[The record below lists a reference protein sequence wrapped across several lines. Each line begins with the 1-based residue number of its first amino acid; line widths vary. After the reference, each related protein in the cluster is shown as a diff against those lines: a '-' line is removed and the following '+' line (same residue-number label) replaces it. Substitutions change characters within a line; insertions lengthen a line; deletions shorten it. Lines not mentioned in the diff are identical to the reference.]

1 MDKILIVE
9 DSMELSDVLCRNLQE
24 EGFAV
29 SIASSLAQA
38 RKSLDSGIDLCLL
51 DLNLP
56 DGDGFTFC
64 RYLGENTAI
73 PVILLTVRDE
83 PQDMVQGLSIGADD
97 YVTKPFRMDVL
108 VSRIRALLRRVRN
121 RKSEDDNLYCGDV
134 CINKRASKVYKK
146 DCPIELTPNEYQLLL
161 LLLEHK
167 NQTITRKQLLEKL
180 WDVDGNYVNDN
191 TLSTL
196 VKRLREKVED
206 HPQMPKMLLTVRG
219 FGYKAVDY
227 EG

>member
-9 DSMELSDVLCRNLQE
+9 DSMELSGVLCRNLQE

-29 SIASSLAQA
+29 SAASCRAQA
-38 RKSLDSGIDLCLL
+38 RKALDSGIDLCLL

-56 DGDGFTFC
+56 DGDGFSFC

-73 PVILLTVRDE
+73 PVILLTVRDDA
-83 PQDMVQGLSIGADD
+83 QDMVQGLAIGADD
-97 YVTKPFRMDVL
+97 YVTKPFHMDVL

-121 RKSEDDNLYCGDV
+121 RKTENDNLYCGDV
-134 CINKRASKVYKK
+134 CISKKASKVYKK
-146 DCPIELTPNEYQLLL
+146 DRPVELTPNEYQLLL

-167 NQTITRKQLLEKL
+167 NQTITRERIMEKL
-180 WDVDGNYVNDN
+180 WDMDGNYVNDN
-191 TLSTL
+191 TLTTL
-196 VKRLREKVED
+196 VKRLRQKVED
-206 HPQMPKMLLTVRG
+206 QPQMPKLLLTVRG

>member
-9 DSMELSDVLCRNLQE
+9 DSMELSGVLCRNLQE

-29 SIASSLAQA
+29 SAASCLAQA
-38 RKSLDSGIDLCLL
+38 RKALDSGIDLCLL

-56 DGDGFTFC
+56 DGDGFSFC

-73 PVILLTVRDE
+73 PVILLTVRDDA
-83 PQDMVQGLSIGADD
+83 QDMVQGLAIGADD
-97 YVTKPFRMDVL
+97 YVTKPFHMDVL

-121 RKSEDDNLYCGDV
+121 RKPENDNLYCGDV
-134 CINKRASKVYKK
+134 CISKKASKVYKK
-146 DCPIELTPNEYQLLL
+146 DRPVELTPNEYQLLL

-167 NQTITRKQLLEKL
+167 NQTITREQILEKL

-191 TLSTL
+191 TLTTL
-196 VKRLREKVED
+196 VKRLRQKVED
-206 HPQMPKMLLTVRG
+206 QPQMPKLLLTVRG

>member
-9 DSMELSDVLCRNLQE
+9 DSMELSGVLCRNLQE

-29 SIASSLAQA
+29 SAASCLAQA
-38 RKSLDSGIDLCLL
+38 RKALDSGIDLCLL

-56 DGDGFTFC
+56 DGDGFSFC

-73 PVILLTVRDE
+73 PVILLTVRDDA
-83 PQDMVQGLSIGADD
+83 QDMVQGLAIGADD
-97 YVTKPFRMDVL
+97 YVTKPFHMDVL

-121 RKSEDDNLYCGDV
+121 RKTENDNLYCGDV
-134 CINKRASKVYKK
+134 CISKKASKVYKK
-146 DCPIELTPNEYQLLL
+146 DRPVELTPNEYQLLL

-167 NQTITRKQLLEKL
+167 NQTITRERIMEKL

-191 TLSTL
+191 TLTTL
-196 VKRLREKVED
+196 VKRLRQKVED
-206 HPQMPKMLLTVRG
+206 QPQMPKLLLTVRG